1 MDLNFKIQS
10 KAKIRMQ
17 RSEYQSMRTVKP
29 GSTLFCDTG
38 ILWVT
43 QAGDRQDYVLMPGQ
57 KMTVTKKGKVLIE
70 AMRDADFHVL

>member
-1 MDLNFKIQS
+1 MEVRFDIKPRT
-10 KAKIRMQ
+10 KIRMRRHDSQ
-17 RSEYQSMRTVKP
+17 TMLLDKP

-43 QAGDRQDYVLMPGQ
+43 QSNDNRDYVLMPGQ

-70 AMRDADFHVL
+70 AMRDADFHVA

>member
-1 MDLNFKIQS
+1 MDLNFKIQP

>member
-17 RSEYQSMRTVKP
+17 RSDYQSMRTVKP